1 MSSSRVSSSLY
12 FLITFAFLLQ
22 NVLGRENLL
31 KHMCS
36 KSDNFTANGPYES
49 NLNKLTAYLNYQT
62 PPTGFG
68 KGSLGEKPSQ
78 ANGIALCRGDM
89 SSSECKNCVVEASSE
104 IRKRCPYNKAAI
116 IWYDNCLFKYSDKD
130 FFGKID
136 SENKFYMWN
145 TQSVSDPET
154 FNQNTRE
161 LLSQL
166 AKEAQADSKFYA
178 AGQKELNES
187 TTLYGMTQ
195 CTRDLSSY
203 ECKKCLDG
211 IIGELPDCCDGKQG
225 GFGKGS
231 LGQKPNQAN
240 GLALC
245 RGDMSSSD
253 CKSCVV
259 EASSEIRK
267 RCPNNKAAIIW
278 YDNCLFKYSDKDFF
292 GKIDNQNK
300 FYMYNTRSVS
310 DPKAF
315 NQNTKELLSQLAK
328 DAQADSKLYAV
339 GQMGLDGS
347 TELYGLTQCT
357 RDLSSYD
364 CKKCLDGIIG
374 ELPSCCDGKQG
385 GRVISGSCWK
395 AWGKPSISSLDGN
408 IGIGSNEKG
417 LQKGSC
423 GGFS

>member
-1 MSSSRVSSSLY
+1 MSSKLSSSLY
-12 FLITFAFLLQ
+12 LLITFAFLPKY
-22 NVLGRENLL
+22 VLGANPLY
-31 KHMCS
+31 HFCS
-36 KSDNFTANGPYES
+36 SSETFTTNSPYES
-49 NLNKLTAYLNYQT
+49 NLNKLTAYLNYQA
-62 PPTGFG
+62 PPT
-68 KGSLGEKPSQ
+68 
-78 ANGIALCRGDM
+78 
-89 SSSECKNCVVEASSE
+89 
-104 IRKRCPYNKAAI
+104 
-116 IWYDNCLFKYSDKD
+116 
-130 FFGKID
+130 
-136 SENKFYMWN
+136 
-145 TQSVSDPET
+145 
-154 FNQNTRE
+154 
-161 LLSQL
+161 
-166 AKEAQADSKFYA
+166 
-178 AGQKELNES
+178 
-187 TTLYGMTQ
+187 
-195 CTRDLSSY
+195 
-203 ECKKCLDG
+203 
-211 IIGELPDCCDGKQG
+211 

-300 FYMYNTRSVS
+300 FYMYNRRSVS
-310 DPKAF
+310 DPTAF

-328 DAQADSKLYAV
+328 DAQTDSKLYAV

-357 RDLSSYD
+357 RDLSSYE

-385 GRVISGSCWK
+385 GRVISGSCNFIYEIYPFVN
-395 AWGKPSISSLDGN
+395 GHY
-408 IGIGSNEKG
+408 
-417 LQKGSC
+417 
-423 GGFS
+423 